1 MADYKDY
8 KLVNIKQLEADLA
21 TIGDSIRNKSGLT
34 GKLSFPSGMKSVLDS
49 ISGGEGRY
57 CWRKQIKSGD
67 QTNHTWSPINS
78 STVIED
84 NGLGNV
90 VITKASGL
98 SAKWTDSMAIS
109 DITAMIS
116 EGPTIS
122 YTVGSLSSSD
132 DFIFGFIDAEAYP
145 KQSFSGIDY
154 SKIAYGVRVDY
165 KTAYVYVAGAL
176 KSTITTNLST
186 GYYIQININAQGVA
200 SISLN
205 GLETTSYELPSSIT
219 SVYAGAILYQPNMT
233 IRTLT
238 MTAGGLQHI
247 GYVVSDDSSAYP
259 TNDYKDGY
267 YYTLQDAD
275 DYADAVA
282 ALAALGV

>member
-1 MADYKDY
+1 MANYQ
-8 KLVNIKQLEADLA
+8 LVDIDKLEADLD

-34 GKLSFPSGMKSVLDS
+34 GKLAFPSGMKSVLDN

-57 CWRKQIKSGD
+57 CWRKQIKSGE
-67 QTNHTWSPINS
+67 QTNHTWSPINY
-78 STVIED
+78 STTIND
-84 NGLGNV
+84 NGVGNV
-90 VITKASGL
+90 TITKASGL
-98 SAKWTDSMAIS
+98 SSKWTDSMAIS
-109 DITAMIS
+109 DITAMTS

-132 DFIFGFIDAEAYP
+132 DFIFGFIDAETYP

-165 KTAYVYVAGAL
+165 KAAYVYVAGAL

-186 GYYIQININAQGVA
+186 GHIIEIKIDAQGVA

-205 GLETTSYELPSSIT
+205 RLVSHEITTSIS

-233 IRTLT
+233 VRTLT
-238 MTAGGLQHI
+238 MTAGGLQHVS
-247 GYVVSDDSSAYP
+247 YVVSDNYSAYP